1 MLRWLNPFSKEGRN
15 GSDLHVEPAVS
26 RDPGLDQYPSVDP
39 GIPSVPVDDILER
52 NGDMIARIKLAY
64 GADSGSF
71 SNEILP
77 LLRAYAEFVHLLPA
91 TADNY
96 FCRPGGLFRLGVE
109 VGFYA
114 LQSTDSQIFSGGA
127 TIRTRRE
134 LEPRWRRATFIA
146 GLCHEVHR
154 TLSHLVVTDEA
165 GHEWP
170 SYTHSLAAWIDTN
183 RVSRYYLKWVPGA
196 GEMRSLGVFAVPH
209 IISRDALQFLAHGNA
224 TIVPQMMG
232 CICGLPSQREHSAL
246 DHVVRRAVALVIDR
260 ELKTSA
266 DRYGRPILGS
276 HLERYL
282 LDAMRRL
289 VAENEAWHPNREKSR
304 VWFSREGVYLVWPN
318 AASDIA
324 HLLESDQVPGI
335 PKSPETVL
343 EILVAAGVVVPA
355 SETHATV
362 EIYPGSGQRP
372 YAAVR
377 VSSPELLFAFM
388 PNQPEPIDGSLLAPS
403 SSGRPEAEATKSP
416 GKRRAPQ
423 EVRQSAQQPLAL
435 DAVDDLSGS
444 TAQGAPSDS
453 HHRSNETAS
462 DVVKSARQEYVE
474 PETTGP
480 PSSPEIS
487 IKAPTALIPPVKAAL
502 QSIVAT
508 MNQRAKPVLARTSA
522 RGVFVPLSSFKALQV
537 ETAIAVRA
545 LADTGMLVVSP
556 ATRSKTVVEEFNR
569 ENVTGVVIHPDFVL
583 GLLPPNPEEA

>member
-1 MLRWLNPFSKEGRN
+1 MLRWRDLFSRADS
-15 GSDLHVEPAVS
+15 GSERPRVEPAVS
-26 RDPGLDQYPSVDP
+26 RDPGLGQYPSVDP
-39 GIPSVPVDDILER
+39 GIPSVPVDEILDH
-52 NGDMIARIKLAY
+52 NADMVARIKLAY
-64 GADSGSF
+64 GADSGAF

-77 LLRAYAEFVHLLPA
+77 LLRAYAQFVHLLPA

-165 GHEWP
+165 GNEWP
-170 SYTHSLAAWIDTN
+170 SYVEGLAAWAERN
-183 RVSRYYLKWVPGA
+183 RISRYYLKWIPGA

-266 DRYGRPILGS
+266 DRYGRPMLGA

-289 VAENEAWHPNREKSR
+289 VAENESWRPNREKSR
-304 VWFSREGVYLVWPN
+304 VWFSREGLFLIWPN
-318 AASDIA
+318 AATDIA

-335 PKSPETVL
+335 PRSPETVL
-343 EILVAAGVVVPA
+343 EILVAAGVVIPA
-355 SETHATV
+355 SESHATV
-362 EIYPGSGQRP
+362 DIYPGGGQRP

-388 PNQPEPIDGSLLAPS
+388 PDPPAPVEVSLIAPS
-403 SSGRPEAEATKSP
+403 RPERPVEEGSRTSGRGRVASAAGE
-416 GKRRAPQ
+416 
-423 EVRQSAQQPLAL
+423 SAQQVLAL
-435 DAVDDLSGS
+435 ESGEPAS
-444 TAQGAPSDS
+444 QPVGPKPGSDS
-453 HHRSNETAS
+453 GPERNERVLTLVQKVSDQSNDGEMEQIAS
-462 DVVKSARQEYVE
+462 L
-474 PETTGP
+474 
-480 PSSPEIS
+480 PEIA
-487 IKAPTALIPPVKAAL
+487 IKAPPALIPPVKAAL
-502 QSIVAT
+502 QSIAAT
-508 MNQRAKPVLARTSA
+508 MNQRSNPVLARTCA
-522 RGVFVPLSSFKALQV
+522 KGLFVPLASFKALQL
-537 ETAIAVRA
+537 ETGIAVRA
-545 LADTGMLVVSP
+545 LADTGMLIVSA
-556 ATRSKTVVEEFNR
+556 ATKSKTVVEEFHG
-569 ENVTGVVIHPDFVL
+569 ENVTGVLIHPDFVL
-583 GLLPPNPEEA
+583 GLSLAISKEH